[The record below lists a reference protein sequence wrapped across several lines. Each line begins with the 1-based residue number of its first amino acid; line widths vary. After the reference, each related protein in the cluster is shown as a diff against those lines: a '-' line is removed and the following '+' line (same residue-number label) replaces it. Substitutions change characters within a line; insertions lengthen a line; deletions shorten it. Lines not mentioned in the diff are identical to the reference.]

1 MKKLFG
7 TDGIRAV
14 AGQAPLDTRTIYA
27 VGLAL
32 AHHLGKNG
40 EGRHSEGERSEV
52 EESPHFSP
60 RANTAAS
67 HPRVLI
73 GMDTRESSTW
83 IATTLTSGLT
93 DGGATVESAGVITT
107 PGVAYLAAT
116 HKFAAGIVIS
126 ASHNPWEDNG
136 IKLFGPDGFKLPDTT
151 ELAIE
156 SEIFRQLENSA
167 SSQPQNSVILSAAH
181 SAESKDPDDAN
192 LTAAARTFQPWN
204 SDGTPVPNES
214 DRLAYI
220 NFLLASVPTLSLAN
234 QKIVIDCANGAAS
247 SIAPQ
252 LFAELIA
259 RGGGEAIITH
269 ASPTGRN
276 INEHCGALHPAIVA
290 QEVVQQKATL
300 GITFD
305 GDADR
310 ALFADEHGN
319 VINGDAVLLLA
330 ARDLSSRKLLAN
342 DTVVATTMS
351 NMGLEAALKRSGI
364 KMLRAPVGDKYVLE
378 QMLATGA
385 SLGGEQS
392 GHIIFSGRSTTGDG
406 LLTAL
411 LLLDI
416 LHRAGKS
423 LAELT
428 ADLKTF
434 PQVIV
439 NVKVSSK
446 PPLESIPAVAAT
458 IAAAE
463 HDLAD
468 TGRVVIRYSG
478 TESLARVMIEAES
491 EPLMRHH
498 ADTIAAAIRAQ
509 LGI

>member
-7 TDGIRAV
+7 TDGIRSV
-14 AGQAPLDTRTIYA
+14 AGQAPLDARTIYA

-32 AHHLGKNG
+32 AHHLKSSAGSTPKI
-40 EGRHSEGERSEV
+40 
-52 EESPHFSP
+52 
-60 RANTAAS
+60 
-67 HPRVLI
+67 LI
-73 GMDTRESSTW
+73 GMDTRQSSSW
-83 IATTLTSGLT
+83 IAATLTSGLT
-93 DGGATVESAGVITT
+93 AGGASVESAGVITT

-116 HKFAAGIVIS
+116 HGFSAGVVIS

-136 IKLFGPDGFKLPDTT
+136 IKLFGPDGFKLPDAT

-156 SEIFRQLENSA
+156 AEIFNQLAGAGADWMKQDAA
-167 SSQPQNSVILSAAH
+167 SDSPA
-181 SAESKDPDDAN
+181 
-192 LTAAARTFQPWN
+192 
-204 SDGTPVPNES
+204 PNEA
-214 DRLAYI
+214 DRLAYV
-220 NFLLASVPTLSLAN
+220 NFLLGSVPDLSIAN
-234 QKIVIDCANGAAS
+234 QKIVIDCANGAAA

-252 LFAELIA
+252 LFASLME
-259 RGGGEAIITH
+259 RGGGEVHITH
-269 ASPTGRN
+269 ASPDGRN
-276 INEHCGALHPAIVA
+276 INEHCGALHPIVVA
-290 QEVVQQKATL
+290 QEVVGQKATL

-319 VINGDAVLLLA
+319 VVNGDAVLLLA
-330 ARDLSSRKLLAN
+330 ARDLASRELLHDA
-342 DTVVATTMS
+342 TVVATTMS

-378 QMLATGA
+378 QMLAMGA

-416 LHRAGKS
+416 LHRSGQS

-439 NVKVSSK
+439 NVRVREK
-446 PPLESIPAVAAT
+446 PPLDLIPSVAAA

-463 HDLAD
+463 HDLEN

-478 TESLARVMIEAES
+478 TEPLARVMIEAES
-491 EPLMRHH
+491 QPLMTHH
-498 ADTIAAAIRAQ
+498 AEAIAGAIRAE
-509 LGI
+509 LGL